1 MKYYLVAGEAS
12 GDLHASN
19 LMKGLKAED
28 PAAEFRFWGGDKM
41 LAVGG
46 TLVQHY
52 KQGAVMGVSDVLR
65 KSGKLLANLKACK
78 RDILSWQP
86 DVLIL
91 VDYPGFNLKLASFAH
106 KKGLKVFY
114 YIAPKTWA
122 SRPSRNRQLKKNV
135 DMLYIV
141 FPFEKEYFSKQ
152 GINYVYLGNPLV
164 EAVEQARTENLCSSP
179 YIAVL
184 PGSRAGE
191 ISRTM
196 PIVCKVADELHSLP
210 QYSKFQFL
218 IAGAPARDSS
228 DYAPYLQG
236 REAYMQLYFDKSY
249 SIVKGAQAAIVN
261 SGTASLETALLG
273 TAQLVCWS
281 TSPFTAFLAQ
291 YVLRVLDKIKYV
303 SLANLI
309 DDSLIFKE
317 FLQQSFNPSNVLEEL
332 RHILEDEN
340 YRNTMLEG
348 YERVK
353 KALGQGNAS
362 RAFAR
367 DMIERLNSH

>member
-19 LMKGLKAED
+19 LMKGLRAED
-28 PAAEFRFWGGDKM
+28 PEAEFRFWGGDKM

-46 TLVQHY
+46 TMVHHY
-52 KQGAVMGVSDVLR
+52 KEGAVMGASDVLR
-65 KSGKLLANLKACK
+65 KAGTLLGNLKACK
-78 RDILSWQP
+78 QDILAWNP

-91 VDYPGFNLKLASFAH
+91 IDYPGFNLKLAAFAH
-106 KKGLKVFY
+106 RKGIKVFY

-122 SRPSRNRQLKKNV
+122 SRPSRNRRLKKNV

-141 FPFEKEYFSKQ
+141 FPFEKEYFSRQ
-152 GINYVYLGNPLV
+152 GMEYVYLGNPLV
-164 EAVEQARTENLCSSP
+164 EAVEQAVTETLCTSP

-196 PIVCKVADELHSLP
+196 PIVCSVADELHKLP
-210 QYSKFQFL
+210 EYKDFKFL
-218 IAGAPARDSS
+218 IAGAPARDES
-228 DYAPYLQG
+228 DYIPFLKG
-236 REAYMQLYFDKSY
+236 REDYMQLHFDKTY

-273 TAQLVCWS
+273 TPQLVCWS

-291 YVLRVLDKIKYV
+291 HVLRVLDRVKYV

-317 FLQQSFNPSNVLEEL
+317 FLQNDFNTANVVGEL
-332 RHILEDEN
+332 RRILEDPL
-340 YRNTMLEG
+340 YRDTMLQV

-367 DMIERLNSH
+367 DMIERISSR